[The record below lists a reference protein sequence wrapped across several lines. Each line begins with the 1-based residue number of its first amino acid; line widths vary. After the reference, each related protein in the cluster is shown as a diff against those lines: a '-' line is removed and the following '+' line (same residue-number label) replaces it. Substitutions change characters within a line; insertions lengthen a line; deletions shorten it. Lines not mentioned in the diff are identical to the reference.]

1 MGISSLISTIGALA
15 RAVPEIADLCET
27 LIKVAKD
34 YEDDK
39 NKLNAR
45 KRWSEKNA
53 AIDAAIGNVQR
64 LPDPKAK
71 QHGEADSSSTVSVCR
86 TCGAR
91 LDEGRS

>member
-64 LPDPKAK
+64 LPDPKAE
-71 QHGEADSSSTVSVCR
+71 QHGEADKPSTVSVCR
-86 TCGAR
+86 TCGSR
-91 LDEGRS
+91 LDKGRP

>member
-1 MGISSLISTIGALA
+1 
-15 RAVPEIADLCET
+15 VPEIADLCET

-64 LPDPKAK
+64 LPDAKAE
-71 QHGEADSSSTVSVCR
+71 QHGEADKPSTVSVCR
-86 TCGAR
+86 TCGSR
-91 LDEGRS
+91 LDEGRT

>member
-1 MGISSLISTIGALA
+1 MGIGSLISTIGALA

-53 AIDAAIGNVQR
+53 AIDAAIGAVQR
-64 LPDPKAK
+64 LHTDKTE
-71 QHGEADSSSTVSVCR
+71 QHGTADSPSTVSVCR
-86 TCGAR
+86 TCGSR
-91 LDEGRS
+91 LDKGRP

>member
-1 MGISSLISTIGALA
+1 MGIASLISTIGALA

-27 LIKVAKD
+27 LIKVAQD
-34 YEDDK
+34 YEDDR

-64 LPDPKAK
+64 LPDAKAE
-71 QHGEADSSSTVSVCR
+71 QHGSADKPSTVSVCSH
-86 TCGAR
+86 CGSR
-91 LDEGRS
+91 LDKGRT

>member
-1 MGISSLISTIGALA
+1 MA

-53 AIDAAIGNVQR
+53 AINAAIGNVQR
-64 LPDPKAK
+64 LPDAKAE
-71 QHGEADSSSTVSVCR
+71 QHGEADKPSTVQVCSH
-86 TCGAR
+86 CGSR
-91 LDEGRS
+91 LDKGRP

>member
-1 MGISSLISTIGALA
+1 MA
-15 RAVPEIADLCET
+15 RAVPEFADLCET

-53 AIDAAIGNVQR
+53 AIDAAISNVQR
-64 LPDPKAK
+64 VPDPKAE
-71 QHGEADSSSTVSVCR
+71 QHGSSDKPSTVQVCR
-86 TCGAR
+86 H
-91 LDEGRS
+91 

>member
-1 MGISSLISTIGALA
+1 MGIIQLINTINSLA

-34 YEDDK
+34 YEDERT
-39 NKLNAR
+39 KLNAR

-64 LPDPKAK
+64 LHNDKTE
-71 QHGEADSSSTVSVCR
+71 QHGSPDKPSTVSVCR
-86 TCGAR
+86 TCGSR
-91 LDEGRS
+91 LDKGRT

>member
-1 MGISSLISTIGALA
+1 MGIASLISTIGALA

-34 YEDDK
+34 YEDDR

-64 LPDPKAK
+64 LPDAKAE
-71 QHGEADSSSTVSVCR
+71 QHGEADKSSTVSVCSH
-86 TCGAR
+86 CGSR
-91 LDEGRS
+91 LDKGRP

>member
-53 AIDAAIGNVQR
+53 AINAAIGNVQR
-64 LPDPKAK
+64 LPDAKAE
-71 QHGEADSSSTVSVCR
+71 QHGEADKPSTVQVCSH
-86 TCGAR
+86 CGSR
-91 LDEGRS
+91 LDKGRP

>member
-1 MGISSLISTIGALA
+1 MGIASLISTIGALA

-34 YEDDK
+34 YEDDR

-45 KRWSEKNA
+45 KRWTEKNA

-64 LPDPKAK
+64 LPDPKAE
-71 QHGEADSSSTVSVCR
+71 QHGATDSSSTVSVCR
-86 TCGAR
+86 TCGSR
-91 LDEGRS
+91 LDEGRA

>member
-64 LPDPKAK
+64 LPEPKAK
-71 QHGEADSSSTVSVCR
+71 QHGTADSSSTVQVCSH
-86 TCGAR
+86 CGSR
-91 LDEGRS
+91 LDEGRT

>member
-53 AIDAAIGNVQR
+53 AINAAIGNVQR
-64 LPDPKAK
+64 LPEPKTE
-71 QHGEADSSSTVSVCR
+71 QHGTADSSSTVSVCR
-86 TCGAR
+86 TCGSR

>member
-1 MGISSLISTIGALA
+1 MGIIPLINTINSLA

-27 LIKVAKD
+27 LIKVAQD
-34 YEDDK
+34 YEDDR

-64 LPDPKAK
+64 LPDPKAE

-86 TCGAR
+86 HCGSR
-91 LDEGRS
+91 LDKGRP